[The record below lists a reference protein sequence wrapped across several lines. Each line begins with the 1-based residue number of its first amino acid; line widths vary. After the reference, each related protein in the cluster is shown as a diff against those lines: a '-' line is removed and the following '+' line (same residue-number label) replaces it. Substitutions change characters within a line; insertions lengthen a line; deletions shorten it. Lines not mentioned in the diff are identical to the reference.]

1 MERLQYMPERLNPG
15 VTLDVESGTFTI
27 FGRSC
32 PENAVEF
39 YKPVLQWIDDYKE
52 NPLEKTVFEFK
63 LQYYN
68 TASSKVIYA
77 ILSKLDDIYENG
89 HDVVIKWFYSPKD
102 ESLLD
107 AAEDFSSLIS
117 VPMEIIST
125 T

>member
-1 MERLQYMPERLNPG
+1 MELLKYMPERLNPG

-39 YKPVLQWIDDYKE
+39 YKPILQWLDDYKM
-52 NPLEKTVFEFK
+52 NPLEKTIFEFR
-63 LQYYN
+63 LEYYN

-89 HDVVIKWFYSPKD
+89 HDVEVKWYYSPKD

-107 AAEDFSSLIS
+107 AAEDFSGLVE
-117 VPMEIIST
+117 VPMEIIAKS
-125 T
+125 